1 MLTSTQPITQLGSIK
16 YGKAKRFTIPV
27 RNEGPRSIQIDKLV
41 VGCGSCTKATL
52 LKNTIDTEEEVLM
65 NVVFTPGTTG
75 QQTKTIT
82 IRYDN
87 DQVLELQFTAEV
99 YA

>member
-1 MLTSTQPITQLGSIK
+1 MLITTGPTTELGAIK
-16 YGKAKRFTIPV
+16 YGKAKKFTIPLK
-27 RNEGPRSIQIDKLV
+27 NESPRSIQIDKIS

-52 LKNTIDTEEEVLM
+52 NKNTLNPEEGILM
-65 NVVFTPGTTG
+65 DVVFTPGTTG